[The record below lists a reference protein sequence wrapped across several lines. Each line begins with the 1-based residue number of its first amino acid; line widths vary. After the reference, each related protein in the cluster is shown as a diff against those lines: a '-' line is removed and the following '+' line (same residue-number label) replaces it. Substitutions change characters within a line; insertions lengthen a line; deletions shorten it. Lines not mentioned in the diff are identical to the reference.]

1 MKIHENDH
9 NYSQFLKKK
18 SSKAIKNYIL
28 TTENEKSKLNR
39 NVKKTRKKEKLSYI

>member
-1 MKIHENDH
+1 MELHENDH

-39 NVKKTRKKEKLSYI
+39 NVKKQERKKN